1 MIKPLLIF
9 GTRPEAIKM
18 APVVLACQQ
27 VSELDPIICLT
38 GQHRQML
45 DQVNGYFGIEAHED
59 LQVMAADQS
68 LCGLTLKCLEG
79 IDRVLQHYKPDCVVA
94 QGDTTTVMAS
104 AMAAFY
110 RRIPFIH
117 VEAGLRTGN
126 LYAPWPEEYNRRVVG
141 VSADVHCCPTGES
154 RQNLLREH
162 VNDRTIHVTGNTVID
177 ALLFTVA
184 AERENAAQWNDRYS
198 DLGDRPVVLITG
210 HRRENFGDGMRLV
223 CESIRQLATLFPE
236 TEFVY
241 PVHLNPNV
249 RQPVHEILS
258 NLHNIH
264 LIEPLPYPE
273 FVWLMDR
280 SHVILTDSGGVQ
292 EEAPSLRKPIL
303 VMRETTERP
312 EALAAGA
319 VELVGTSPERIVT
332 GVSRLLTDEVEYARR
347 QIATNPYGD
356 GKASQRIA
364 SLIQSRAWNVV

>member
-1 MIKPLLIF
+1 
-9 GTRPEAIKM
+9 
-18 APVVLACQQ
+18 
-27 VSELDPIICLT
+27 
-38 GQHRQML
+38 
-45 DQVNGYFGIEAHED
+45 
-59 LQVMAADQS
+59 
-68 LCGLTLKCLEG
+68 
-79 IDRVLQHYKPDCVVA
+79 
-94 QGDTTTVMAS
+94 
-104 AMAAFY
+104 
-110 RRIPFIH
+110 
-117 VEAGLRTGN
+117 
-126 LYAPWPEEYNRRVVG
+126 
-141 VSADVHCCPTGES
+141 
-154 RQNLLREH
+154 
-162 VNDRTIHVTGNTVID
+162 
-177 ALLFTVA
+177 
-184 AERENAAQWNDRYS
+184 
-198 DLGDRPVVLITG
+198 
-210 HRRENFGDGMRLV
+210 LV

-280 SHVILTDSGGVQ
+280 SRVILTDSGGVQ

-319 VELVGTSPERIVT
+319 VELVGTSPERIVS

-364 SLIQSRAWNVV
+364 SLIQSRAWSVV